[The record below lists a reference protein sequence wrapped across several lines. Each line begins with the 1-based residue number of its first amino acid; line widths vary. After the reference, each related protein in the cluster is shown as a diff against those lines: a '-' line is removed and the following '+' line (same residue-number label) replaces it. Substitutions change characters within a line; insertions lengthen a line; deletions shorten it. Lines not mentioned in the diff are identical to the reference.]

1 MSEWVRPAAV
11 AGRFYPDDAA
21 ALSTAIASYVR
32 AADDARASP
41 ANPRPKAVI
50 APHAG
55 YVYSGPVA
63 GYAFARVAPLAGSV
77 SRVVLAG
84 PAHRAPVRRVATTS
98 ASALATPLGLVPV
111 DGEARALALQ
121 TGGVSID
128 DDAHAPEHSLEVE
141 LPFLQHVLGRFAVL
155 PLAVGPGGPPVLADV
170 LDALWGGDETLI
182 VVSTDLS
189 HYHDDRTAKRLD
201 RVTAERIV
209 AGDAPALRPDDACGC
224 WAVQG
229 LLLAAARHD
238 LGVELLDLRT
248 SADTAGPPDRVVGYG
263 AFALA
268 PA

>member
-1 MSEWVRPAAV
+1 M
-11 AGRFYPDDAA
+11 
-21 ALSTAIASYVR
+21 
-32 AADDARASP
+32 SP

-50 APHAG
+50 APHWG

-63 GYAFARVAPLAGSV
+63 GDAFAAGVAPLGLGVPGRAGRARAPRAGAARGDVSV
-77 SRVVLAG
+77 SAFG
-84 PAHRAPVRRVATTS
+84 DATR
-98 ASALATPLGLVPV
+98 
-111 DGEARALALQ
+111 ARAGRRRGPRVALQ

-128 DDAHAPEHSLEVE
+128 DDADAPEHSLEVE

-170 LDALWGGDETLI
+170 LDVLWGGDETLI

-229 LLLAAARHD
+229 LLLAAACHD